1 MRERKRERVERRRG
15 GWRKEF
21 FFFFFFRLLSLFLS
35 PLDLKGKK
43 HPEPNSTLAQRPGEK
58 RWIFPPPLRVSELMR
73 GAVAPRR
80 PLAATGG
87 RADAGAISSS
97 FCSASMTTTTTTTAA
112 QRRLLSTSSI
122 TAAVACSSSSS
133 SSASTAPF
141 PKRSPLLPPLR
152 RCPQR
157 RDLRSKNR
165 NSSSNETTLG
175 DSLVALAGP
184 AGGGVGSKAGGAS
197 GEEVDSPGRLLL
209 VGVGIA
215 YVALILLLPAAN
227 VFFQAFRNGVG
238 PFVENV
244 LDPDFIHAVKMTFL
258 MAICAVPINTVWG
271 VAAALLIARN
281 EFRWK
286 PALLSILDLPFS
298 ISPVVAGMMLVLLY
312 GRQGLFAPVLK
323 VRRVKER
330 RVFLTDGDFEKNK
343 KKEKKR
349 AHFLSLLFISKK
361 KKKNLK
367 ALDIRILYAFPGMV
381 LATLFVTLPYVARE
395 LVPVLVRR
403 RFFVF
408 FFERKN
414 RNPKNKKKSKNKK
427 LTPLSFSLFLPLPQF
442 ESKKTRRRPRTW
454 PRRRPRGLWGRATGT
469 CSGTSRCRTR
479 NGNRRSLF
487 FFEFFPYFFGVI
499 FTKALRSLFF
509 FPSKLPWIISLTS
522 LSAFVK
528 NAKKTPKKTGGF
540 STGWS

>member
-1 MRERKRERVERRRG
+1 M
-15 GWRKEF
+15 
-21 FFFFFFRLLSLFLS
+21 
-35 PLDLKGKK
+35 
-43 HPEPNSTLAQRPGEK
+43 
-58 RWIFPPPLRVSELMR
+58 
-73 GAVAPRR
+73 
-80 PLAATGG
+80 
-87 RADAGAISSS
+87 
-97 FCSASMTTTTTTTAA
+97 
-112 QRRLLSTSSI
+112 
-122 TAAVACSSSSS
+122 
-133 SSASTAPF
+133 
-141 PKRSPLLPPLR
+141 
-152 RCPQR
+152 
-157 RDLRSKNR
+157 
-165 NSSSNETTLG
+165 G

-361 KKKNLK
+361 KKK
-367 ALDIRILYAFPGMV
+367 
-381 LATLFVTLPYVARE
+381 T
-395 LVPVLVRR
+395 
-403 RFFVF
+403 
-408 FFERKN
+408 
-414 RNPKNKKKSKNKK
+414 
-427 LTPLSFSLFLPLPQF
+427 
-442 ESKKTRRRPRTW
+442 
-454 PRRRPRGLWGRATGT
+454 
-469 CSGTSRCRTR
+469 
-479 NGNRRSLF
+479 
-487 FFEFFPYFFGVI
+487 
-499 FTKALRSLFF
+499 
-509 FPSKLPWIISLTS
+509 
-522 LSAFVK
+522 
-528 NAKKTPKKTGGF
+528 
-540 STGWS
+540 